1 MNLYV
6 GLVHYPVSNKKGD
19 IITSSVTNLDI
30 HDIARSCRSFDV
42 KKYFII
48 TPIEAQHHLVERI
61 LHHWMNDNHSSF
73 NPDRKEALRTVQLAH
88 SIDQVNKIIADK
100 EKGEYPLLA
109 TTSTRPE
116 RINGDEKQLLE
127 AGIDRR
133 SCLLLFGTGWG
144 LHSSVMDQADFT
156 LAPIGNR
163 DYNHLSVR
171 GAVAIYL
178 DRLHRIRQQRRTK
191 DESTRPG

>member
-6 GLVHYPVSNKKGD
+6 GLVHHPVSNKKGD

-42 KKYFII
+42 EKYFII
-48 TPIEAQHHLVERI
+48 TPVEAQRRLVERI
-61 LHHWMNDNHSSF
+61 LRHWMDDKAF
-73 NPDRKEALRTVQLAH
+73 NPDRNEALKTVQLAH
-88 SIDQVNKIIADK
+88 SIDQVNKIIADR
-100 EKGEYPLLA
+100 EKGEYPLIA

-127 AGIDRR
+127 AGIDRQ

-163 DYNHLSVR
+163 EYNHLSVR
-171 GAVAIYL
+171 GAAAIYL
-178 DRLHRIRQQRRTK
+178 DRLHRIRQQRRIK
-191 DESTRPG
+191 NESTRPS